1 MAKRLWD
8 SFGNPPRLRIC
19 ALIWLTA
26 LSLNAQQQPSVRPKI
41 GVALEGGGALGL
53 AHIGILE
60 WFEEHH
66 IPIDYI
72 AGTSMGG
79 LVGGLYST
87 GIRAAELRQIVTGMD
102 WSAILSGRR
111 SYQDLTFRRKEDLR
125 KFQNYLDFGLRHGFD
140 APSGLNN
147 GQEVTFF
154 LDRLALPYSAESFDD
169 LPIPFRCVAV
179 DLVTGKPHVF
189 KDGPLGE
196 ALRSTMS
203 LPAVFTP
210 VIRDGRIYADGGLLN
225 NLPVDVVKQMGADIV
240 IAVNLKPSPFNP
252 QDSQSLFSVM
262 GRSISVMIAANEL
275 HNAEAADLLISVD
288 LTSYTSSNYAA
299 GEKIVTQGYT
309 AAAQKS
315 ALLSR
320 FALDAQTWNQY
331 LEGHDS
337 RRLPAPPAPEFIAVN
352 GVPKPLA
359 SEIEAKLAENVGT
372 PLDTKKLERDLNLL
386 AGTSRFSSFS
396 YHLIE
401 EQRKPG
407 IMIHA
412 DENAYA
418 PPFIKL
424 GILIDGANYNNVLF
438 TTTARITVMDRAGF
452 GSEWRTDLSM
462 GSEWSAATELYKP
475 LAQSSWFIAPRAY
488 ATNEPFNLY
497 DRSTQLADYRIR
509 RSGGALDLGYA
520 INRSSELRLGYD
532 ISYFHSSLRVGSPIL
547 PTPAGRVGSSSIRYD
562 LDTLDS
568 PVVPRRG
575 QAVRGRFQW
584 TDEYPASRQA
594 FPLAELYV
602 AEVVPVSKPG
612 SVYVQALGGTTF
624 GVQNTG
630 LPQFFLGGPGRL
642 SAYGTNELRTN
653 QYFMFRLG
661 YVHELANLPP
671 LIGNKMYLL
680 STYELAK
687 IYGLPPSSIVTPS
700 SRLPNDGSVAL
711 VLDTL
716 FGPLAIGASVGD
728 TGHHKWY
735 FRLGRIF

>member
-1 MAKRLWD
+1 MAKRLRD
-8 SFGNPPRLRIC
+8 PFGNPHGLRIC

-26 LSLNAQQQPSVRPKI
+26 LSLNAQQQPSRRPKI

-60 WFEEHH
+60 WFEEHR

-79 LVGGLYST
+79 VVGGLYST
-87 GIRAAELRQIVTGMD
+87 GMRATELRQIVTGMD
-102 WSAILSGRR
+102 WNAILNGRR

-147 GQEVTFF
+147 GQEVTFI
-154 LDRLALPYSAESFDD
+154 LDRLALPYSAASFDN

-179 DLVTGKPHVF
+179 DLITGKPHIF

-252 QDSQSLFSVM
+252 QNAQSLFSVM
-262 GRSISVMIAANEL
+262 GRSISVMIEANEL
-275 HNAEAADLLISVD
+275 HNAEAADILISVD
-288 LTSYTSSNYAA
+288 LTSYTSSNYTA
-299 GEKIVTQGYT
+299 GEKIVGKGYE
-309 AAAQKS
+309 AAARKS
-315 ALLSR
+315 GLLSR
-320 FALDAQTWNQY
+320 FALDAQAWDQY
-331 LEGHDS
+331 LAGRES
-337 RRLPAPPAPEFIAVN
+337 RRRPTPPAPEFIAVN
-352 GVPKPLA
+352 GVPKPLV
-359 SEIEAKLAENVGT
+359 SEIQAKLADNVGA
-372 PLDTKKLERDLNLL
+372 PLDTKKLERDLNVL

-407 IMIHA
+407 ILIHA

-424 GILIDGANYNNVLF
+424 GILIDGADYNNVLF
-438 TTTARITVMDRAGF
+438 TTTARITVMDRVGF
-452 GSEWRTDLSM
+452 GSEWRTDFSI
-462 GSEWSAATELYKP
+462 GSEWGAATELYKP
-475 LAQSSWFIAPRAY
+475 LARRAWFIAPRAY
-488 ATNEPFNLY
+488 ATDEPFDLY

-509 RSGGALDLGYA
+509 QYGGALDLGYA
-520 INRSSELRLGYD
+520 LNRSSELRLGYD
-532 ISYFHSSLRVGSPIL
+532 ISDLHSSLRVGSPIL
-547 PTPAGRVGSSSIRYD
+547 PTPTGRVGSSSIRYD

-584 TDEYPASRQA
+584 TDEYPGSPQA
-594 FPLAELYV
+594 FPLAELYMT
-602 AEVVPVSKPG
+602 EVVPVSKPG
-612 SVYVQALGGTTF
+612 SVFAQAYGGTTF
-624 GVQNTG
+624 GRENTG
-630 LPQFFLGGPGRL
+630 LPQFLLGGPTRL

-653 QYFMFRLG
+653 QYFLFRLG
-661 YVHELANLPP
+661 YVHELASLPP
-671 LIGNKMYLL
+671 LIGNKIYLL
-680 STYELAK
+680 STYELGK
-687 IYGLPPSSIVTPS
+687 TYGLPPTSIFGLS
-700 SRLPNDGSVAL
+700 SRLPNDGAVAL